1 MITESVS
8 TRKTP
13 QRIGR
18 SSSLRITIA
27 KMAMM
32 PPSVRLPVSP
42 MKICAG
48 NELNHRKPAVA
59 PMKAAAKTT
68 SSSAPG
74 MNMTLKYAAI
84 PMWEEM

>member
-1 MITESVS
+1 
-8 TRKTP
+8 
-13 QRIGR
+13 
-18 SSSLRITIA
+18 
-27 KMAMM
+27 
-32 PPSVRLPVSP
+32 